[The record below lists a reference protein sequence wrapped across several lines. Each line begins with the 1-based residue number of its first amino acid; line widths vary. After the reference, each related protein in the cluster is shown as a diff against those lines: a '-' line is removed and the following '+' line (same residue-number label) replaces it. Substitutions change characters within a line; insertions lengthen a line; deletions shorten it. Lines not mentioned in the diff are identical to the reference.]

1 MAKFLDFNEISQRIP
16 FVDVLD
22 YLNIPYTSKGKE
34 MKGEG
39 FIIDTEKN
47 LYFNP
52 KGEDKGS
59 VINFLHAHNGGT
71 LRDCALEL
79 KKQFMDESKKPKREI
94 PTLELE
100 YGHASVSKLG
110 INEET
115 AKYFDIGYCGQK
127 SIMAGKVAFKII
139 DHNNEHTG
147 YIGLKEGKWFYPK
160 GFKRETLY
168 NLYRQEREAV
178 ILTVSVVDV
187 IHIHGLGF
195 PFVIGL
201 MGKSA
206 TSSQLEL
213 LRRFKRILLLH
224 PEPEN
229 IRNHLTEFAFVKT
242 PLFETPVG
250 ELTKDDISA
259 LF

>member
-1 MAKFLDFNEISQRIP
+1 MAEYLDFNEISRKIS
-16 FVDVLD
+16 FADLLD
-22 YLNIPYTSKGKE
+22 YCNIPYTRKGKE
-34 MKGEG
+34 LKGEG
-39 FIIDTEKN
+39 FIVDTGKN

-52 KGEDKGS
+52 KGDDKGS
-59 VINFLHAHNGGT
+59 VINFLHARNGGT

-79 KKQFMDESKKPKREI
+79 KRQFLDTPKTPKREI

-100 YGHASVSKLG
+100 HGQAAVIKLG
-110 INEET
+110 IDEET

-139 DHNNEHTG
+139 DHNNEHRG
-147 YIGLKEGKWFYPK
+147 YIGLKEDQWFYPK
-160 GFKRETLY
+160 GFRRDTLY
-168 NLYRQEREAV
+168 NLFRTNREAV
-178 ILTVSVVDV
+178 ILTVSVLDV

-195 PFVIGL
+195 PFVVGL

-206 TSSQLEL
+206 TSSQLDL
-213 LRRFKRILLLH
+213 LQRFKRILLLH

-229 IRNHLTEFAFVKT
+229 IRNRILEFAFVKS
-242 PLFETPVG
+242 PHLEKPVR